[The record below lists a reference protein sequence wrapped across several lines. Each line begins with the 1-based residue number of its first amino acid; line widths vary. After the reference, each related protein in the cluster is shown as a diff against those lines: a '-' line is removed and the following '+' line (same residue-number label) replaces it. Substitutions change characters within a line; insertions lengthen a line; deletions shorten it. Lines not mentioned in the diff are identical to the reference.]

1 MSFAILEALGAG
13 LPLVLTDV
21 GGNPELVNTGGICG
35 LLAPYGDEDA
45 YAGAIAK
52 LLEDDALRAGFAAA
66 ARAKAEG
73 EFDLYT
79 LLDKLFEIY
88 K

>member
-1 MSFAILEALGAG
+1 MRA
-13 LPLVLTDV
+13 
-21 GGNPELVNTGGICG
+21 
-35 LLAPYGDEDA
+35 APYGDENA

-52 LLEDDALRAGFAAA
+52 LLEDDALRARYAAA